1 MDEMGYALGVSPE
14 WDEEQSRR
22 NLDWFNT
29 ILLFA
34 LFSNK
39 KRELDE
45 IADMADRLKHG
56 DEECVKEMLAD
67 LGETLGK

>member
-1 MDEMGYALGVSPE
+1 MDEMGYALGASPE

-22 NLDWFNT
+22 NLDWLST

-39 KRELDE
+39 KRGLDE
-45 IADMADRLKHG
+45 IADMVNRLKHG
-56 DEECVKEMLAD
+56 DEECVKEMLAN
-67 LGETLGK
+67 LGGALGK